1 MRIILDETA
10 EDRRARMVQNGRL
23 PANPEPGRKRR
34 MRSKLE
40 RRQVVEE
47 TMRPGAPSVAVIAR
61 AHGVNAN
68 QVFNWR
74 KLYHAGRLNEKVQA
88 SELLPVR
95 ISENSHPEYPE
106 VGRLTIAPVVAGMI
120 QIELGRVRVRVE
132 GAADP
137 ATLRTILEQLSR

>member
-1 MRIILDETA
+1 
-10 EDRRARMVQNGRL
+10 MVQNGRL
-23 PANPEPGRKRR
+23 PVNPEPGRKRR
-34 MRSKLE
+34 MRSKVE

-74 KLYHAGRLNEKVQA
+74 KLYHAGRLDDKVQA

-95 ISENSHPEYPE
+95 ISEDSHPEYPG
-106 VGRLTIAPVVAGMI
+106 VGRLAIAPVVAGAI
-120 QIELGRVRVRVE
+120 HIELGRARIRVE
-132 GAADP
+132 GPADP
-137 ATLRTILEQLSR
+137 ATLRTILELLGR

>member
-1 MRIILDETA
+1 
-10 EDRRARMVQNGRL
+10 MVQNGRL

-74 KLYHAGRLNEKVQA
+74 KLYHAGRLNDKVQA

-95 ISENSHPEYPE
+95 IWDDSNREYPGA
-106 VGRLTIAPVVAGMI
+106 GRLTIAPVVAGTI
-120 QIELGRVRVRVE
+120 HIEIGRARIRVE
-132 GAADP
+132 GPADP
-137 ATLRTILEQLSR
+137 ATLRTILEQLGR

>member
-1 MRIILDETA
+1 
-10 EDRRARMVQNGRL
+10 MVQNGRL
-23 PANPEPGRKRR
+23 PAESEPQRKRR

-74 KLYHAGRLNEKVQA
+74 KLYHAGRLNDKVQ
-88 SELLPVR
+88 STELLPVR
-95 ISENSHPEYPE
+95 ISGTSHSECPSLGGP
-106 VGRLTIAPVVAGMI
+106 TIAPVYSGAI
-120 QIELGRVRVRVE
+120 QIELGRVRIRVE
-132 GAADP
+132 GSVHPDN
-137 ATLRTILEQLSR
+137 LRLVLEQLGR

>member
-1 MRIILDETA
+1 
-10 EDRRARMVQNGRL
+10 MVHNGRL
-23 PANPEPGRKRR
+23 PDNPEPGRKRR
-34 MRSKLE
+34 MRSKVE

-74 KLYHAGRLNEKVQA
+74 KLYHAGRLNDKVHA

-95 ISENSHPEYPE
+95 ISENLHPEHPGL
-106 VGRLTIAPVVAGMI
+106 GRVAIAPVVAGAI
-120 QIELGRVRVRVE
+120 HIELGRARIRVE
-132 GAADP
+132 GAVDP
-137 ATLRTILEQLSR
+137 ATLRTILAQLYP

>member
-1 MRIILDETA
+1 
-10 EDRRARMVQNGRL
+10 
-23 PANPEPGRKRR
+23 

-47 TMRPGAPSVAVIAR
+47 SMRPGAPSVAVIAR

-74 KLYHAGRLNEKVQA
+74 KLYHAGRLNDEVHA

-95 ISENSHPEYPE
+95 IAENSHAEYRS
-106 VGRLTIAPVVAGMI
+106 VRRLAVAPVV
-120 QIELGRVRVRVE
+120 
-132 GAADP
+132 GA
-137 ATLRTILEQLSR
+137 

>member
-1 MRIILDETA
+1 
-10 EDRRARMVQNGRL
+10 MVQNGRL
-23 PANPEPGRKRR
+23 PANPEPGRQRR

-74 KLYHAGRLNEKVQA
+74 KLYHAGRLDDKVHA
-88 SELLPVR
+88 GELLPVR
-95 ISENSHPEYPE
+95 ISENSHPEHPGM
-106 VGRLTIAPVVAGMI
+106 GRVTIAPVVAGAI
-120 QIELGRVRVRVE
+120 HIELGRARIRVE
-132 GAADP
+132 GLVDP
-137 ATLRTILEQLSR
+137 ATLRTILEQLGG

>member
-1 MRIILDETA
+1 M
-10 EDRRARMVQNGRL
+10 MQNGL
-23 PANPEPGRKRR
+23 SAKPEPGGKRR

-74 KLYHAGRLNEKVQA
+74 KLYHAGRLNDKVQA

-95 ISENSHPEYPE
+95 ISEDSHPEYPG
-106 VGRLTIAPVVAGMI
+106 VGRLHVAPVVAGAI
-120 QIELGRVRVRVE
+120 HIE
-132 GAADP
+132 
-137 ATLRTILEQLSR
+137 I

>member
-1 MRIILDETA
+1 
-10 EDRRARMVQNGRL
+10 
-23 PANPEPGRKRR
+23 

-74 KLYHAGRLNEKVQA
+74 KLYHAGRLDEKVPA
-88 SELLPVR
+88 TELLPVR
-95 ISENSHPEYPE
+95 IAETSRREYVRAEQPC
-106 VGRLTIAPVVAGMI
+106 GMSAVSGTVH
-120 QIELGRVRVRVE
+120 IELGRVRIRVE
-132 GAADP
+132 GSVDP
-137 ATLRTILEQLSR
+137 ETLRTILEQLGR

>member
-1 MRIILDETA
+1 
-10 EDRRARMVQNGRL
+10 MVPNGRL

-47 TMRPGAPSVAVIAR
+47 TMRPGAPSVAAIAR

-74 KLYHAGRLNEKVQA
+74 KLYHAGRLNDKA
-88 SELLPVR
+88 PATELVPVR
-95 ISENSHPEYPE
+95 ISENARPEY
-106 VGRLTIAPVVAGMI
+106 VGGEGSIIGPLVSGTIH
-120 QIELGRVRVRVE
+120 IELGRTRIRVE
-132 GAADP
+132 GAVDP
-137 ATLRTILEQLSR
+137 GNLRMVLEQLGR

>member
-1 MRIILDETA
+1 MIP
-10 EDRRARMVQNGRL
+10 NGRL

-47 TMRPGAPSVAVIAR
+47 TMRSGAPSVAVIAR

-74 KLYHAGRLNEKVQA
+74 KLYHAGRLNEKVHA
-88 SELLPVR
+88 GELLPVR
-95 ISENSHPEYPE
+95 ISENPHLVYSGVE
-106 VGRLTIAPVVAGMI
+106 RLATAPVVAGAI
-120 QIELGRVRVRVE
+120 HIEIGRARIRVE
-132 GAADP
+132 GPVDP
-137 ATLRTILEQLSR
+137 ENLRMVLEQLGR

>member
-1 MRIILDETA
+1 LEA
-10 EDRRARMVQNGRL
+10 VPEERRL
-23 PANPEPGRKRR
+23 RR
-34 MRSKLE
+34 HRSKLE

-74 KLYHAGRLNEKVQA
+74 KLYHAGRLNDKVQA

-95 ISENSHPEYPE
+95 ISEDSNPQYSG
-106 VGRLTIAPVVAGMI
+106 VGRLTIAPIVAGSI
-120 QIELGRVRVRVE
+120 HIEIGRARIRVE
-132 GAADP
+132 GPVDP
-137 ATLRTILEQLSR
+137 ATLRTILEQLGR

>member
-1 MRIILDETA
+1 
-10 EDRRARMVQNGRL
+10 MVQNGRL

-74 KLYHAGRLNEKVQA
+74 KLYHAGRLNDNDKVHA
-88 SELLPVR
+88 GELLPVR
-95 ISENSHPEYPE
+95 ISENPHPVYPGVE
-106 VGRLTIAPVVAGMI
+106 RLAIAPVVAGAI
-120 QIELGRVRVRVE
+120 HIELGQARIRVE
-132 GAADP
+132 GPVDP
-137 ATLRTILEQLSR
+137 ATLRTILEQLGL

>member
-1 MRIILDETA
+1 
-10 EDRRARMVQNGRL
+10 MVQNGGL

-74 KLYHAGRLNEKVQA
+74 KLYHAGRLNDKAETTQ
-88 SELLPVR
+88 LLRKRPGK
-95 ISENSHPEYPE
+95 E
-106 VGRLTIAPVVAGMI
+106 
-120 QIELGRVRVRVE
+120 
-132 GAADP
+132 
-137 ATLRTILEQLSR
+137 

>member
-1 MRIILDETA
+1 
-10 EDRRARMVQNGRL
+10 MVQNSRL
-23 PANPEPGRKRR
+23 PANPEAGRKRR

-74 KLYHAGRLNEKVQA
+74 KLYHAGRLNDKVQA

-95 ISENSHPEYPE
+95 IWDDSNREYPGA
-106 VGRLTIAPVVAGMI
+106 GRLTIAPVVAGAI
-120 QIELGRVRVRVE
+120 HIEIGRARIRVE
-132 GAADP
+132 GPADP

>member
-1 MRIILDETA
+1 
-10 EDRRARMVQNGRL
+10 
-23 PANPEPGRKRR
+23 

-74 KLYHAGRLNEKVQA
+74 KLYHAGRLNDKVLA
-88 SELLPVR
+88 GELLPVR
-95 ISENSHPEYPE
+95 ISENPHPVHPGVE
-106 VGRLTIAPVVAGMI
+106 RLAIAPVVAGAI
-120 QIELGRVRVRVE
+120 HIELGRARIRIE
-132 GAADP
+132 GSVDP
-137 ATLRTILEQLSR
+137 ENLRMVLEQLGR